1 MTRLFCFQLR
11 SRYGG
16 KERTSERKIRKLKDL
31 ENRGR
36 EKKKRGN
43 VEEEKEAEN
52 NRGGERGRER
62 K

>member
-1 MTRLFCFQLR
+1 MTRVFSFQLR

-16 KERTSERKIRKLKDL
+16 KTRTSERKIRKMKDL
-31 ENRGR
+31 ENR
-36 EKKKRGN
+36 EKKRGN

>member
-1 MTRLFCFQLR
+1 MWRTE
-11 SRYGG
+11 G
-16 KERTSERKIRKLKDL
+16 ERE
-31 ENRGR
+31 
-36 EKKKRGN
+36 KKRGN